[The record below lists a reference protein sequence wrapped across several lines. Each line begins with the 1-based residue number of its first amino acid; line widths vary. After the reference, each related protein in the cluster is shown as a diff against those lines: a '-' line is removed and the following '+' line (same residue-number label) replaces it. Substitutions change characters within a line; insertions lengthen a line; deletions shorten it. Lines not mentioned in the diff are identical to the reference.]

1 MDKQIQDS
9 QEQAYNRNPKDNN
22 RTETTKEFAAEDQT
36 INGSGLPPEEQP
48 ESAGENN
55 GKRHRW
61 MKNVPL
67 LIVEICVLVIAIGIL
82 YVVVTT
88 TDEVERKDIDEEQ
101 IIINE
106 EVKETHQEEK
116 KHQAV
121 AKGYR
126 NIALFGVDARDGELG
141 RGTRSDSIIIASINQ
156 DTQEIKLVSVFRD
169 TYLNLSNDSYNK
181 CNTAYAQ
188 GGPEQAISML
198 NMNLDLDITDYV
210 TVGFG
215 GLIDSV
221 DALGGIEMEVTD
233 AEISHLNN
241 YQLTMSEEL
250 GVDYIPVKKSGKQLL
265 NGMQATAYCRIRYTK
280 GDDFR
285 RAERQRDVLTAMME
299 KAKTASVSSL
309 NQMVTAILPEVETS
323 LGVNEIINVL
333 GSVAGYNIVASD
345 GFPFADGRTGANVGS
360 KGSCVIPDD
369 LEENVI
375 KLHELLY
382 PETAY
387 KPSRQ
392 VSSIS
397 DEIDALT
404 AEYRQQQ

>member
-1 MDKQIQDS
+1 MDKQTQDS
-9 QEQAYNRNPKDNN
+9 QKQAKSKDPTDNREAEITKEQAGVTENAEIQSEEGKDSKSGRRWIRN
-22 RTETTKEFAAEDQT
+22 
-36 INGSGLPPEEQP
+36 I
-48 ESAGENN
+48 
-55 GKRHRW
+55 
-61 MKNVPL
+61 PL
-67 LIVEICVLVIAIGIL
+67 LIAELCILAVAIGIM

-88 TDEVERKDIDEEQ
+88 TDEVERKEIDKEQ
-101 IIINE
+101 IIINK
-106 EVKETHQEEK
+106 EVKETQKEEE
-116 KHQAV
+116 HV
-121 AKGYR
+121 SRGYR

-169 TYLNLSNDSYNK
+169 TFLNLSNDSYNK
-181 CNTAYAQ
+181 CNAAYAQ

-198 NMNLDLDITDYV
+198 NTNLDLDITDYV

-233 AEISHLNN
+233 AEIIHLNN

-250 GVDYIPVKKSGKQLL
+250 GVDYTPIKHSGRQLL

-285 RAERQRDVLTAMME
+285 RAERQRDVLMAMME
-299 KAKTASVSSL
+299 KAKQSSVSSL
-309 NQMVTAILPEVETS
+309 KEMVNAILPEVETS
-323 LGVNEIINVL
+323 LGVNEIISVL
-333 GSVAGYNIVASD
+333 GSVAGYNVVASD
-345 GFPFADGRTGANVGS
+345 GFPFEDGRRGATVGS

-369 LEENVI
+369 LEENVVE
-375 KLHELLY
+375 LHKLLY
-382 PETAY
+382 PEVTY

-392 VSSIS
+392 VMTIS
-397 DEIDALT
+397 DEIESLT
-404 AEYRQQQ
+404 AEYVQ